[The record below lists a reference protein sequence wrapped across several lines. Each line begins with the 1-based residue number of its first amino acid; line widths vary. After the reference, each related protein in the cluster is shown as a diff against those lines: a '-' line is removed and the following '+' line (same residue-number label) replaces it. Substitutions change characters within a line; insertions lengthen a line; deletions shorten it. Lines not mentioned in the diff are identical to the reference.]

1 MAPKGGMISVIIPT
15 RDSAAVLGPCL
26 SALVPAAVS
35 GLVREV
41 ILADG
46 GSADGT
52 LAIAEDAGA
61 RLVAGDIAAAVATAR
76 GDWLLILPPTS
87 RLEPGWEAEA
97 AGHVERHAG
106 KAACFRLAFDSASPM
121 ARLREWLASVSRPVA
136 AQGRLIEARL
146 HVDAGVPVRRLGARA
161 FVSG

>member
-1 MAPKGGMISVIIPT
+1 MISVIIPT

-41 ILADG
+41 ILADA
-46 GSADGT
+46 GSLDGT

-61 RLVAGDIAAAVATAR
+61 RVAAGDIAAAVAAAK

-97 AGHVERHAG
+97 AGHIERHTG

-121 ARLREWLASVSRPVA
+121 ARLREWLASVSRPAA

-146 HVDAGVPVRRLGARA
+146 YGDAGLPVRRLGARVFMA
-161 FVSG
+161 G

>member
-1 MAPKGGMISVIIPT
+1 MISVIVPT
-15 RDSAAVLGPCL
+15 RDSAALLGPCL
-26 SALVPAAVS
+26 SALVPAAVT

-61 RLVAGDIAAAVATAR
+61 RVVAGDVAAAVSTAK

-97 AGHVERHAG
+97 EHHVNRFAGRS
-106 KAACFRLAFDSASPM
+106 ACFRLAVDGGGPS
-121 ARLREWLASVSRPVA
+121 ARLREWLAGVRDPTA
-136 AQGRLIEARL
+136 AHGLLVERACFGTSG
-146 HVDAGVPVRRLGARA
+146 APRRLGARA

>member
-1 MAPKGGMISVIIPT
+1 MISVIIPT

-61 RLVAGDIAAAVATAR
+61 RVVAGDIAAAVAAAK
-76 GDWLLILPPTS
+76 GDWLLILPPTT
-87 RLEPGWEAEA
+87 RLEPGWESEA
-97 AGHVERHAG
+97 AGHLERQAG
-106 KAACFRLAFDSASPM
+106 RAACFRLAVDAGGPT
-121 ARLREWLASVSRPVA
+121 ARIREWLAGLGGPTA
-136 AQGRLIEARL
+136 AHGLLVERTRY
-146 HVDAGVPVRRLGARA
+146 DAAGLPIRRLGARA
-161 FVSG
+161 FVA

>member
-1 MAPKGGMISVIIPT
+1 MISVIVPT

-41 ILADG
+41 ILADV
-46 GSADGT
+46 GSTDGT
-52 LAIAEDAGA
+52 LALAEDAGA
-61 RLVAGDIAAAVATAR
+61 RVMAGDIPAAVATAK
-76 GDWLLILPPTS
+76 GDWLLVLPPTT

-97 AGHVERHAG
+97 ADHVERHAG

-121 ARLREWLASVSRPVA
+121 ARLREWLASLGPPVG
-136 AQGRLIEARL
+136 AQGRLVEKRRHGDARL
-146 HVDAGVPVRRLGARA
+146 PTRRLGARA
-161 FVSG
+161 FVAG